1 MKWNANIVVVYTV
14 QTAVYVKQN
23 TVKGSLAILPL
34 PYSIDRKMTYRDE
47 RYTQS
52 LDAILGLLTL
62 VIFRKQSTP
71 ILYCMTAD
79 GQVQIYPTYCH
90 RVAQDGSVDRSR
102 VKQLEAVAMPVGSVL
117 GHRRKS
123 QRNV

>member
-1 MKWNANIVVVYTV
+1 MKWNATTKRRHANIVVVYTV
-14 QTAVYVKQN
+14 QTAVYVEQN
-23 TVKGSLAILPL
+23 TVRGSLAILPL

-79 GQVQIYPTYCH
+79 GQVQTYCH
-90 RVAQDGSVDRSR
+90 RVAQDGSIDQMS
-102 VKQLEAVAMPVGSVL
+102 S
-117 GHRRKS
+117 
-123 QRNV
+123 